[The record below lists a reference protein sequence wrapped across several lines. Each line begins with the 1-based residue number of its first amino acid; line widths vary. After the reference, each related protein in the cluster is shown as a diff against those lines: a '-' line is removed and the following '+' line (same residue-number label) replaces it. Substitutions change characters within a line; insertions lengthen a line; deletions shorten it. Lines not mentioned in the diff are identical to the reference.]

1 MNDWENFNETSLP
14 EKEDFWSQLNMKYLT
29 DEDCTHTK
37 IVCKGFKI
45 KIFRII
51 SWLNFQSNKLLLSDV
66 FENFRNMYFETYEID
81 PENIFSAPGLAWQLK
96 KLMQN

>member
-45 KIFRII
+45 KYLGEYHDLIFKAINYCFLMYLRTSEICTLKHMRLI
-51 SWLNFQSNKLLLSDV
+51 LKIFFQLLD
-66 FENFRNMYFETYEID
+66 
-81 PENIFSAPGLAWQLK
+81 
-96 KLMQN
+96 

>member
-29 DEDCTHTK
+29 DEDCAHTK

-45 KIFRII
+45 KIFRRI
-51 SWLNFQSNKLLLSDV
+51 S
-66 FENFRNMYFETYEID
+66 
-81 PENIFSAPGLAWQLK
+81 
-96 KLMQN
+96 

>member
-29 DEDCTHTK
+29 DEDYTHAK

-45 KIFRII
+45 KIFRRI
-51 SWLNFQSNKLLLSDV
+51 S
-66 FENFRNMYFETYEID
+66 
-81 PENIFSAPGLAWQLK
+81 
-96 KLMQN
+96 